1 MRGDRVH
8 PVTRLAWALLAGLA
22 LLTAPL
28 AAQAQPATLPKIGY
42 LSPFSSSGSL
52 VSIESFRGGLREL
65 GYLDGTNVVVVPRFA
80 NQDYDQLPAL
90 AAELVRLRVAVL
102 VALTTPVARVA
113 QRATTTIPIVFI
125 FVSDPVRTGLVTSL
139 ARPGGN
145 LTGQTDI
152 TTDLVQKRLALLKAV
167 VPRVSRVGVLTNPDN
182 PGTEIAWAELKS
194 AARHLGLELYETDVR
209 RGNDLEPAFA
219 ALTKA
224 HVDSII
230 VVADFVFV
238 EHTRALARL
247 ATSHRLP
254 LMGWSTTLPHAGAL
268 ISYGADN
275 ADVQRQAASYVAKI
289 LKGARPGDL
298 PVEQATKFKL
308 VINLRT
314 AKALG
319 LTIPPSVLA
328 RADDVIQ

>member
-1 MRGDRVH
+1 VDRRAFI
-8 PVTRLAWALLAGLA
+8 TGTLALLA
-22 LLTAPL
+22 APL
-28 AAQAQPATLPKIGY
+28 AVEAQPATLPKIGY

-52 VSIESFRGGLREL
+52 VRIEPFLDGLREH

-80 NQDYDQLPAL
+80 NQDYQQLPTL

-113 QRATTTIPIVFI
+113 QRATATIPIVFI
-125 FVSDPVRTGLVTSL
+125 LVSDPVRTGLVTSL

-152 TTDLVQKRLALLKAV
+152 TTDLVQKRLALLKEV
-167 VPRVSRVGVLTNPDN
+167 VPRVSRVGVLKNPDN
-182 PGTEIAWAELKS
+182 PGTEIAWTELTS
-194 AARHLGLELYETDVR
+194 AARHLGLELYGTDVR
-209 RGNDLEPAFA
+209 RGNDLESAFA

-224 HVDSII
+224 HVDSVI

-254 LMGWSTTLPHAGAL
+254 LMGWSTTLPQAGAL

-275 ADVQRQAASYVAKI
+275 ADVQWQAASYVAKI
-289 LKGARPGDL
+289 LRGARPGDL

-308 VINLRT
+308 VINLKT

-319 LTIPPSVLA
+319 LTIPQSVLA
-328 RADDVIQ
+328 RADEVIE